1 MSRGTGVPWTQ
12 LSLDPSAPW
21 LTFAGRE
28 RKRKSATLVGMTASL
43 VCAACGVGGVD
54 GLEWGTVSGEMKNL
68 CVVLVGTR
76 NPLNVGA
83 VARAMSNFG
92 AMELRTVRPYEKAWR
107 EAKSAVGAGEL
118 LARAKEFTN
127 LAEAVADC
135 SLVVGTTA
143 VGNREMKH
151 PLRGLE
157 EGARLIGKRMAS
169 GRVAVLFG
177 SEKWG
182 LSNEDLSYC
191 HWLMRIPT
199 RVEHRSMNL
208 GQAAAV
214 VMYELGR
221 KGSRGGRGGRGGKG
235 GKGEEGL
242 IEGVRLKAN
251 ASAGRQEF
259 AEMETV
265 ERVGEALLE
274 ALRKSGYIA
283 ARGEA
288 TAEEKLRRMLRRFS
302 MEAADAEVLLG
313 MLRKILWKLERE

>member
-1 MSRGTGVPWTQ
+1 M
-12 LSLDPSAPW
+12 
-21 LTFAGRE
+21 
-28 RKRKSATLVGMTASL
+28 
-43 VCAACGVGGVD
+43 
-54 GLEWGTVSGEMKNL
+54 SGEMKNL

-92 AMELRTVRPYEKAWR
+92 AMELRAVRPYEKAWR

-118 LARAKEFTN
+118 LARAKEFAS

-157 EGARLIGKRMAS
+157 EGARLIGKRMAT

-221 KGSRGGRGGRGGKG
+221 RDRTNA
-235 GKGEEGL
+235 EG
-242 IEGVRLKAN
+242 
-251 ASAGRQEF
+251 AGRSRRTLRRAEKTTPLKPNLRLRSGQAGAAPMRGMKEEF

-265 ERVGEALLE
+265 ERIGEALLE

-283 ARGEA
+283 GRGEA
-288 TAEEKLRRMLRRFS
+288 KAEEKLRRMLRRFS

-313 MLRKILWKLERE
+313 MVRKILWKLEQE

>member
-1 MSRGTGVPWTQ
+1 M
-12 LSLDPSAPW
+12 
-21 LTFAGRE
+21 
-28 RKRKSATLVGMTASL
+28 
-43 VCAACGVGGVD
+43 
-54 GLEWGTVSGEMKNL
+54 SGEMKNL

-76 NPLNVGA
+76 NPLNLGA

-92 AMELRTVRPYEKAWR
+92 AMELRAVRPYEKAWR

-118 LARAKEFTN
+118 LARAKEFAD

-157 EGARLIGKRMAS
+157 EGARLIGKRMQT

-214 VMYELGR
+214 VMYELG
-221 KGSRGGRGGRGGKG
+221 
-235 GKGEEGL
+235 KGERVQNSKLKGERTAKRKSK
-242 IEGVRLKAN
+242 IENGKWE
-251 ASAGRQEF
+251 SETPSDF
-259 AEMETV
+259 AEMETM
-265 ERVGEALLE
+265 ERIGEALLE
-274 ALRKSGYIA
+274 VLRRSGYIA

-313 MLRKILWKLERE
+313 MVRKILWKLEQ

>member
-1 MSRGTGVPWTQ
+1 MTNLRG
-12 LSLDPSAPW
+12 
-21 LTFAGRE
+21 E
-28 RKRKSATLVGMTASL
+28 
-43 VCAACGVGGVD
+43 ACGVGGVD
-54 GLEWGTVSGEMKNL
+54 GLELGAVSREMKNL
-68 CVVLVGTR
+68 CVVLVATR

-92 AMELRTVRPYEKAWR
+92 AMELRAVRPYEKAWR

-118 LARAKEFTN
+118 LARAKELAN

-151 PLRGLE
+151 SLRGLD
-157 EGARLIGKRMAS
+157 EGARLIGKRMET

-214 VMYELGR
+214 VMYEIGSKGR
-221 KGSRGGRGGRGGKG
+221 KGEAKSS
-235 GKGEEGL
+235 E
-242 IEGVRLKAN
+242 IVRLNAIARGKKA
-251 ASAGRQEF
+251 EF

-265 ERVGEALLE
+265 ERIGEALLE

-288 TAEEKLRRMLRRFS
+288 KAEEKLRRMLRRFS

-313 MLRKILWKLERE
+313 MVRKILWKLEQK

>member
-1 MSRGTGVPWTQ
+1 MTMNQ
-12 LSLDPSAPW
+12 LGS
-21 LTFAGRE
+21 
-28 RKRKSATLVGMTASL
+28 
-43 VCAACGVGGVD
+43 
-54 GLEWGTVSGEMKNL
+54 L

-92 AMELRTVRPYEKAWR
+92 AMELRAVRPYEKAWR
-107 EAKSAVGAGEL
+107 EARSAVGAGEL
-118 LARAKEFTN
+118 LGRATEFAT

-157 EGARLIGKRMAS
+157 EGARLIRKRMET

-199 RVEHRSMNL
+199 RIEHRSMNL

-221 KGSRGGRGGRGGKG
+221 KGIKGDKG
-235 GKGEEGL
+235 GEKL
-242 IEGVRLKAN
+242 IEHVRLKVVYTGKKAK
-251 ASAGRQEF
+251 F

-265 ERVGEALLE
+265 ERIGEALLE
-274 ALRKSGYIA
+274 ALRKSGYVA

-313 MLRKILWKLERE
+313 MVRKILWKLERK

>member
-1 MSRGTGVPWTQ
+1 
-12 LSLDPSAPW
+12 
-21 LTFAGRE
+21 
-28 RKRKSATLVGMTASL
+28 
-43 VCAACGVGGVD
+43 
-54 GLEWGTVSGEMKNL
+54 MKNL

-92 AMELRTVRPYEKAWR
+92 ATELRAVRPYEKAWR
-107 EAKSAVGAGEL
+107 EAKSAVGAAEL
-118 LARAKEFTN
+118 LARAKEFAS

-151 PLRGLE
+151 PLRGLD
-157 EGARLIGKRMAS
+157 EGARLIGKRMAT

-214 VMYELGR
+214 VMYEIGS
-221 KGSRGGRGGRGGKG
+221 KGSKGSKG
-235 GKGEEGL
+235 GKGSKGEAKLSE
-242 IEGVRLKAN
+242 IVRLNVVARGEKA
-251 ASAGRQEF
+251 RF

-265 ERVGEALLE
+265 ERIGEALLE
-274 ALRKSGYIA
+274 ALWKSGYIA

-302 MEAADAEVLLG
+302 MQAADAEVLLG
-313 MLRKILWKLERE
+313 MVRKILWKLEQ

>member
-1 MSRGTGVPWTQ
+1 
-12 LSLDPSAPW
+12 
-21 LTFAGRE
+21 
-28 RKRKSATLVGMTASL
+28 
-43 VCAACGVGGVD
+43 
-54 GLEWGTVSGEMKNL
+54 MKNL
-68 CVVLVGTR
+68 CVLVVGTR

-92 AMELRTVRPYEKAWR
+92 AMELRAVRPYEKAWR

-118 LARAKEFTN
+118 LARAKEFATV
-127 LAEAVADC
+127 AEAVADC

-157 EGARLIGKRMAS
+157 EGARLIGRRLET

-208 GQAAAV
+208 GQAGAV
-214 VMYELGR
+214 VMYELARR
-221 KGSRGGRGGRGGKG
+221 KRINREDTEKPQRARSKREKSGPK
-235 GKGEEGL
+235 
-242 IEGVRLKAN
+242 
-251 ASAGRQEF
+251 F

-265 ERVGEALLE
+265 ERIGEGLLE

-302 MEAADAEVLLG
+302 MDSADAEVLLG
-313 MLRKILWKLERE
+313 MVRKVLWKLEQK